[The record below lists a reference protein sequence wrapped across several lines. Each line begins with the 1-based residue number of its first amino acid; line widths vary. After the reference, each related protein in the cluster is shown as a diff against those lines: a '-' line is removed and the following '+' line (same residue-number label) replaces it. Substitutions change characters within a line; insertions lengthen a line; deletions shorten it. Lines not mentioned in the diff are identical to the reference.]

1 MPQIESG
8 GGNQDAANAQEFEDV
23 LNDAL
28 NVYVTGDSNQDMI
41 EKNKHLILFY
51 IDLENE
57 EIIDAPKNEESK

>member
-28 NVYVTGDSNQDMI
+28 NVYVTGDSN
-41 EKNKHLILFY
+41 
-51 IDLENE
+51 
-57 EIIDAPKNEESK
+57 